1 MPPILWRPSAERI
14 ARATITDYARW
25 LERTRGLDLP
35 DYERLWEW
43 SVDDLEGF
51 WASIWERFDVVAS
64 APYERVLGSR
74 EMPGAEWFPG
84 ARLNFAEHVMRPRA
98 DGDVAIRHASEL
110 RPLAEL
116 TQGELRA
123 EVARVA
129 GGLRALGVGPGDRV
143 VAYLPNIPEAL
154 IAFVACAS
162 IGAIWSSCS
171 PDFGARSV
179 IDRFAQIT
187 PKVLLAVD
195 GYRYGGKDFDRL
207 PVVKQ
212 LLASLPTVEHTV
224 VLGYL
229 DRDPSLEA
237 LGDGL
242 GWEELRHLGEGAP
255 LTFEHVPFDH
265 PLWVLYSSGTT
276 GLPKAI
282 VHGHGGILLEM
293 LKKMYLHVDLHAD
306 DRLFWFTTTGWM
318 MWNFV
323 VSALT
328 SEASVV
334 LYDGNPGTPDLGV
347 LWDLADE
354 AGVTCFGTSAAFIA
368 SCQKAGIRASAGR
381 DLSRL
386 RSVGSTGSP
395 LSPEGFAWVYESIH
409 DDIWLFSTS
418 GGTDV
423 GTAFVGGV
431 PTLPVYRGELQ
442 ARSLGV
448 KLESWSP
455 EGKPLIGQVG
465 ELVITE
471 PMPSMPISFW
481 GDPDGS
487 RYRESYFEMFPGIWR
502 HGDWIEI
509 TDRGTAIISG
519 RSDATIN
526 RGGVRMGTSEIYRAV
541 LTLDEITDALVL
553 DLPLPGTEGFMPL
566 FVVLRPG
573 AELDDDLVD
582 RIRRR
587 IREDCSPR
595 HVPDRIE
602 QIQEVPRTLSGK
614 VLELPVKRI
623 LLGAPPDTTV
633 SRDALATPAA
643 LDPFEQMARRAPY
656 SSLS

>member
-1 MPPILWRPSAERI
+1 MSVPPILWRPDADRI
-14 ARATITDYARW
+14 ERATITGYARW

-35 DYERLWEW
+35 DYEALWEW
-43 SVDDLEGF
+43 STTDLEGF
-51 WASIWERFDVVAS
+51 WASIWERFEITAS
-64 APYERVLGSR
+64 VPYERILGSR
-74 EMPGAEWFPG
+74 AMPGAEWLPG
-84 ARLNFAEHVMRPRA
+84 ARLNFAEHALRA
-98 DGDVAIRHASEL
+98 RDADAVAIRHASEL
-110 RPLAEL
+110 RPLAEQ
-116 TQGELRA
+116 TRGELRA
-123 EVARVA
+123 EVARLA

-143 VAYLPNIPEAL
+143 VAYLPNIPEAVA
-154 IAFVACAS
+154 AFLACAS

-179 IDRFAQIT
+179 IDRFAQIE
-187 PKVLLAVD
+187 PRVLLAVD
-195 GYRYGGKDFDRL
+195 GYRYGGRDFDRL
-207 PVVKQ
+207 GVVQ
-212 LLASLPTVEHTV
+212 ELVAALPTVEHTV

-229 DRDPSLEA
+229 DPEPPLA
-237 LGDGL
+237 GL
-242 GWEELRHLGEGAP
+242 RGPVRWPDLLAAGEGAT
-255 LTFEHVPFDH
+255 LAFEQVPSDH

-282 VHGHGGILLEM
+282 VHGHGGILLET
-293 LKKMYLHVDLHAD
+293 LKKMNLHVDLQAD

-323 VSALT
+323 VGGLT
-328 SEASVV
+328 TDASIV

-347 LWDLADE
+347 LWDLAE
-354 AGVTCFGTSAAFIA
+354 AAGITCFGTSAAYIGA
-368 SCQKAGIRASAGR
+368 CQKAGLRPSEGR

-395 LSPEGFAWVYESIH
+395 LSPEGFAWVYEALG
-409 DDIWLFSTS
+409 DDVWLFSTS

-448 KLESWSP
+448 RLESWSP
-455 EGKPLIGQVG
+455 EGQPLVGEVG

-471 PMPSMPISFW
+471 PMPSMPIFFW

-487 RYRESYFEMFPGIWR
+487 RYRESYFEMFPGVWR

-509 TDRGTAIISG
+509 TERGTAIISG

-526 RGGVRMGTSEIYRAV
+526 RGGIRMGTSEIYRAV
-541 LTLDEITDALVL
+541 LTLDEVVDALVL
-553 DLPLPGTEGFMPL
+553 DLPLPGTDGFMPL
-566 FVVLRPG
+566 FVVLRDG
-573 AELDDDLVD
+573 VTLDDDLVA
-582 RIRRR
+582 RIRAR

-595 HVPDRIE
+595 HVPDVVE
-602 QIQEVPRTLSGK
+602 QIAEVPRTLSGK
-614 VLELPVKRI
+614 ALELPVKRI
-623 LLGAPPDTTV
+623 LLGAAADTTV

-643 LDPFEQMARRAPY
+643 LDPFEEMARRPPY
-656 SSLS
+656 AR